1 MKLIALVF
9 SFSISLAFGQVQQ
22 PRASTMNSENLTNK
36 VFNKKTGKKLSEPEL
51 AELFTKYPTI
61 VLENFYD
68 KYGKLEKAYFDPDNI
83 LVGRQVTRNKDNQIK
98 VGEVFPS
105 FVLKTI
111 EGDLLDK
118 DLLLG
123 NWIFIR
129 FELLGRF
136 LNKEDVQ
143 VLNQEIERIKAKK
156 DIIGIICFADSNKEA
171 LVNLNNEFQFLKIV
185 PDGQNFHKKY
195 SITSFPTSVLI
206 DPDGKVA
213 KYYFQGDKL
222 DLELL
227 N

>member
-1 MKLIALVF
+1 MKLIALI
-9 SFSISLAFGQVQQ
+9 SSISISLAFGQVQQ
-22 PRASTMNSENLTNK
+22 NRTSTMNTENVTNK
-36 VFNKKTGKKLSEPEL
+36 VFNKKTGEKLSESEL

-98 VGEVFPS
+98 VGEIFPS
-105 FVLKTI
+105 FAFTTI

-118 DLLLG
+118 ELLLG

-136 LNKEDVQ
+136 LNKEDIQ
-143 VLNQEIERIKAKK
+143 VLNQEIERIQAKK
-156 DIIGIICFADSNKEA
+156 NIIGIICFADSNSEV
-171 LVNLNNEFQFLKIV
+171 LFNLKNEFQFLKIV

-195 SITSFPTSVLI
+195 SITAFPTSVLI
-206 DPDGKVA
+206 GPDGKVV

-222 DLELL
+222 DL
-227 N
+227 